1 MDEKNPKVSVLI
13 PVYNAQNFIQRTI
26 NSALNQTFSDLEVI
40 VIDDGSRDKT
50 PDIIRAM
57 KERDSR
63 INYFYQEN
71 QGLSNTRN
79 RLAALAKGE
88 FIAFLDHDDEWFP
101 EKIEKQLKLF
111 EKDNRIG
118 LVFTYAYIKKNGKII
133 ATCFKERRPLRG
145 HVFYQYLLSDNF
157 APLFTVL
164 LPRKILIEFMPFSP
178 DYEVNEEFDIFLKIA
193 RNYKFDYIDEP
204 LAIYHI
210 HGNNTI
216 ISKSKRFI
224 EESFF
229 ILDDWIKNDPK
240 IVNLFKA
247 QLKKRWAQL
256 YYKKGLDFLQNNNL
270 SETKKAII
278 TSFKI

>member
-101 EKIEKQLKLF
+101 EKIEK
-111 EKDNRIG
+111 
-118 LVFTYAYIKKNGKII
+118 FTA
-133 ATCFKERRPLRG
+133 
-145 HVFYQYLLSDNF
+145 
-157 APLFTVL
+157 
-164 LPRKILIEFMPFSP
+164 
-178 DYEVNEEFDIFLKIA
+178 
-193 RNYKFDYIDEP
+193 
-204 LAIYHI
+204 
-210 HGNNTI
+210 
-216 ISKSKRFI
+216 
-224 EESFF
+224 
-229 ILDDWIKNDPK
+229 
-240 IVNLFKA
+240 
-247 QLKKRWAQL
+247 
-256 YYKKGLDFLQNNNL
+256 
-270 SETKKAII
+270 
-278 TSFKI
+278 